1 MGNSGSFEPYLNE
14 HLDKRTGI
22 FVLEAIN
29 DFKISEDNK
38 LYIEYLTDLYIQYV
52 NVLEILEDKKT
63 SFLEFLLEEEIKRNQ
78 LLENVDPVVFGMIK
92 QEYTNSATKMAIQA
106 KKDEINVTPERLSFY
121 NEVLLEGLVKKGSK
135 LGLRTEN
142 NSYVG
147 TPIPGGIDLD
157 FIPIDYKEI
166 NKAAKRIL
174 KMYNVNAKSEEEV
187 FTKPMLIHAAIAA
200 LQLFRDANTR
210 LARLLQHV
218 DFWYQAN
225 EVLGLDLTKPA
236 LYSSEIIGTY
246 GKNENPFV
254 NEIPKNKIDYR
265 KMIVDIALHPDD
277 EVLNRW
283 LGFNLKMFDDQ
294 IFLNQN
300 RIEEIHKH
308 YQRRENML

>member
-1 MGNSGSFEPYLNE
+1 MGNSGSFEPYINE
-14 HLDKRTGI
+14 HLDKRTGL

-29 DFKISEDNK
+29 DFKISNDNK
-38 LYIEYLTDLYIQYV
+38 LYVEYLIDLYKQYV
-52 NVLEILEDKKT
+52 NALDILGDDKI
-63 SFLEFLLEEEIKRNQ
+63 SFLNFLLEEEIKRNQ
-78 LLENVDPVVFGMIK
+78 LLENIDPVVFGILK
-92 QEYTNSATKMAIQA
+92 QKYTNSATKMAIQA
-106 KKDEINVTPERLSFY
+106 KKDEIRVTPERLSFY
-121 NEVLLEGLVKKGSK
+121 NEVLLEGLARKGSK

-187 FTKPMLIHAAIAA
+187 FTKPMLIHAAVAA

-225 EVLGLDLTKPA
+225 EVFGFDLNMPA

-246 GKNENPFV
+246 GKNENPYITEV
-254 NEIPKNKIDYR
+254 PKNKIDYR

-277 EVLNRW
+277 EVLNKW
-283 LGFNLKMFDDQ
+283 LCFNLKLFDDQ

-300 RIEEIHKH
+300 RIEEIHKD
-308 YQRRENML
+308 YQRRQNML